1 MKKESQQGKL
11 PTEID
16 LQIDNIL
23 FININWFLDMWYIFE
38 IFGSS
43 VWVAEMQL
51 TYILLQAVMYY
62 II

>member
-1 MKKESQQGKL
+1 MKKEYQKGKL